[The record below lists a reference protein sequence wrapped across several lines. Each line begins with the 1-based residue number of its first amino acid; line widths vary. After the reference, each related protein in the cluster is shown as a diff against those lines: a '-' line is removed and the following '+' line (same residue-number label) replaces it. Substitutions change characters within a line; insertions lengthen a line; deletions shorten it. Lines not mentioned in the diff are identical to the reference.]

1 MNSRPQYVDMPVPD
15 SRAESEARAR
25 QLQLTKPPGSLGRL
39 EELACW
45 FAARMRNPIPEISHS
60 EIFVFA
66 ADHGV
71 ASQGVSAFPQSVT
84 GQMVANFAG
93 GGAAINVLATLEK
106 CPIEVV
112 DVGVASDDEPPP
124 SVRREKVRAGTRD
137 LLIEA
142 AMTDEELT
150 AALDVG
156 ARCAREAI
164 QRGAQLLI
172 AGDMGI
178 ANTTAAACLICA
190 FTDTMPEQ
198 VVGRGTGVDDA
209 GLARKREVVTAA
221 LARARKA
228 IGSHGSPAA
237 STSEAISTPESPT
250 AGASKA
256 TATSGA
262 PAASASETIGT
273 LDMPLA
279 GAIRAGG
286 TSHSPAAG
294 TSKAIGTPDM
304 SAAGAIRAGGTSDSP
319 AAATSKAIGA
329 PDSSSAGTSKA
340 AGTPELP
347 SAGARKMLAHVGGLE
362 IAAMAG
368 FYIEA
373 ARSGV
378 PVLLDG
384 YISGAAALA
393 AVRLEPCT
401 VRWML
406 ASHRSAEGGHGYALQ
421 ALGLNPLVD
430 LGMRLGEGSGAA
442 LTLPIIKAA
451 LALHRNMATFTSA
464 GVDGKSP

>member
-1 MNSRPQYVDMPVPD
+1 MNARPQYIDMPVPD

-45 FAARMRNPIPEISHS
+45 FAARTSNPIPEISHS

-93 GGAAINVLATLEK
+93 GGAAINVLAMLEK
-106 CPIEVV
+106 CPIQVV

-137 LLIEA
+137 LLVEA

-228 IGSHGSPAA
+228 IV
-237 STSEAISTPESPT
+237 
-250 AGASKA
+250 
-256 TATSGA
+256 
-262 PAASASETIGT
+262 
-273 LDMPLA
+273 
-279 GAIRAGG
+279 
-286 TSHSPAAG
+286 
-294 TSKAIGTPDM
+294 TPD
-304 SAAGAIRAGGTSDSP
+304 SP
-319 AAATSKAIGA
+319 
-329 PDSSSAGTSKA
+329 SAGTGKA

-442 LTLPIIKAA
+442 LTLPIIQAA

>member
-1 MNSRPQYVDMPVPD
+1 MNARPNIVDMPVPD
-15 SRAESEARAR
+15 SRAETEARAR

-45 FAARMRNPIPEISHS
+45 FAARSGNPIPEISHC

-71 ASQGVSAFPQSVT
+71 AAQGVSAFPQSVT

-93 GGAAINVLATLEK
+93 GGAAINVLAMLEE

-112 DVGVASDDEPPP
+112 DVGVASDAEPPR
-124 SVRREKVRAGTRD
+124 SVRKEKVRAGTRD
-137 LLIEA
+137 LLVEA
-142 AMTDEELT
+142 AMTDDELS

-156 ARCAREAI
+156 ARCAGEAI

-209 GLARKREVVTAA
+209 GLARKREVVTEA
-221 LARARKA
+221 LARARQ
-228 IGSHGSPAA
+228 
-237 STSEAISTPESPT
+237 
-250 AGASKA
+250 
-256 TATSGA
+256 
-262 PAASASETIGT
+262 
-273 LDMPLA
+273 
-279 GAIRAGG
+279 
-286 TSHSPAAG
+286 
-294 TSKAIGTPDM
+294 AIGTSA
-304 SAAGAIRAGGTSDSP
+304 SAA
-319 AAATSKAIGA
+319 AA
-329 PDSSSAGTSKA
+329 
-340 AGTPELP
+340 
-347 SAGARKMLAHVGGLE
+347 ARKMFAQVGGLE

-373 ARSGV
+373 ARNRV
-378 PVLLDG
+378 PVVLDG

-393 AVRLEPCT
+393 AVRLEPGA

-442 LTLPIIKAA
+442 LTLPIIRAA
-451 LALHRNMATFTSA
+451 LALHRNMATFASA
-464 GVDGKSP
+464 GVDSKSP

>member
-1 MNSRPQYVDMPVPD
+1 MNAQPNFIDMPVPD
-15 SRAESEARAR
+15 SRAETEARAR

-45 FAARMRNPIPEISHS
+45 FAARSGNPIPEISHC

-71 ASQGVSAFPQSVT
+71 AAQGVSAFPQSVT

-93 GGAAINVLATLEK
+93 GGAAINVLAMLEE

-112 DVGVASDDEPPP
+112 DVGVASDEEPPR
-124 SVRREKVRAGTRD
+124 SVRKEKVRAGTRD
-137 LLIEA
+137 LLVEA
-142 AMTDEELT
+142 AMTDDELT

-209 GLARKREVVTAA
+209 GLARKREVVTEA

-228 IGSHGSPAA
+228 IG
-237 STSEAISTPESPT
+237 
-250 AGASKA
+250 
-256 TATSGA
+256 
-262 PAASASETIGT
+262 
-273 LDMPLA
+273 
-279 GAIRAGG
+279 
-286 TSHSPAAG
+286 
-294 TSKAIGTPDM
+294 
-304 SAAGAIRAGGTSDSP
+304 TSDS
-319 AAATSKAIGA
+319 AAA
-329 PDSSSAGTSKA
+329 D
-340 AGTPELP
+340 
-347 SAGARKMLAHVGGLE
+347 ARKMFAQVGGLE

-373 ARSGV
+373 ARSRV
-378 PVLLDG
+378 PVVLDG

-393 AVRLEPCT
+393 AVRLEPGA

-442 LTLPIIKAA
+442 LTLPIIRAA
-451 LALHRNMATFTSA
+451 LALHRNMATFASA
-464 GVDGKSP
+464 GVDGKSASGEWHGTMPGDRSDRVRLRGLRLAINF

>member
-1 MNSRPQYVDMPVPD
+1 MNARPQYIDMPVPD
-15 SRAESEARAR
+15 SRAESEARAH

-45 FAARMRNPIPEISHS
+45 FAARTRNPIPEISHS

-93 GGAAINVLATLEK
+93 GGAAINVLAMLEK
-106 CPIEVV
+106 CRIEVV

-237 STSEAISTPESPT
+237 DANEATGTPASP
-250 AGASKA
+250 AASASKA
-256 TATSGA
+256 TATSG
-262 PAASASETIGT
+262 
-273 LDMPLA
+273 
-279 GAIRAGG
+279 
-286 TSHSPAAG
+286 SP
-294 TSKAIGTPDM
+294 
-304 SAAGAIRAGGTSDSP
+304 
-319 AAATSKAIGA
+319 
-329 PDSSSAGTSKA
+329 SAGTGKA

-421 ALGLNPLVD
+421 ALGLSPLVD